1 MKRRPRG
8 AVSGGRNETLGNH
21 ASCANFRTL
30 MKIFSLIAAV
40 FALSFNACEQHPV
53 SELPEHYQHKA
64 GAHHD
69 EAKPAE
75 GEHPAKH

>member
-1 MKRRPRG
+1 
-8 AVSGGRNETLGNH
+8 
-21 ASCANFRTL
+21 